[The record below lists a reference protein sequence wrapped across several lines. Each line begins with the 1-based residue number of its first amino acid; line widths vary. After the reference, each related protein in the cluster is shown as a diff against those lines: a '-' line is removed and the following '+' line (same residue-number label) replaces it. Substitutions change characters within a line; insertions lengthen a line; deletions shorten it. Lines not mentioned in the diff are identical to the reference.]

1 MDQLKKAIV
10 LTIHHQRNF
19 ISLWMWHLMS
29 IVFYVD
35 STLQGGN
42 EIEVH
47 NHDVS
52 MFDIPDIKLY
62 CKDKLSCE
70 DHSAGSDPILNM
82 KTSPLDNTVFSDPN
96 QLTQSSPRIRLDSSE
111 VSSDPISNNTN
122 VV

>member
-1 MDQLKKAIV
+1 
-10 LTIHHQRNF
+10 
-19 ISLWMWHLMS
+19 MS